1 MSSSRKA
8 KVYRLRNIPEH
19 FDRLSTAEWLARTF
33 GDVSLNDVQIHSLAL
48 SVDTWSPSKTATVT
62 FAKIPFIIDCIKNT
76 RQCVIKIPELARPLI
91 VDDHFQRI
99 TSLNSMAKEAH
110 KSELVI
116 FVSSQQVLADEAS
129 Y

>member
-19 FDRLSTAEWLARTF
+19 FDRLSAAEWLARTF

-110 KSELVI
+110 KSKLVI